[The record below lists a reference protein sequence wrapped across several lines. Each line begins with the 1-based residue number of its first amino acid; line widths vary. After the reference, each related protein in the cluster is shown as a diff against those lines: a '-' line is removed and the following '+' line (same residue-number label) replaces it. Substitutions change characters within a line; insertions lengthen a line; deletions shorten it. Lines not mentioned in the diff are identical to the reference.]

1 MAPNSTHTLSPPADL
16 APGESYYW
24 DLTSIRGG
32 PADKKGYYA
41 QFAPFDGVLIDSYTG
56 VRLTVRADGMETPVP
71 GNTARTL
78 DSNSISF
85 VEVSV
90 PDAAASTVAKE
101 ELQVVLYNDTA
112 VREADDSGGPSFS
125 GKQLLSDL
133 VPGVSL

>member
-1 MAPNSTHTLSPPADL
+1 MPSNSTHTLSPPADL

-24 DLTSIRGG
+24 DLRSIRGG

-56 VRLTVRADGMETPVP
+56 VRLTVRADGMESPVP

-85 VEVSV
+85 VEVAV
-90 PDAAASTVAKE
+90 PDSASATVDKE
-101 ELQVVLYNDTA
+101 DLQVVLYNDTT
-112 VREADDSGGPSFS
+112 VRETDDSGPSFS
-125 GKQLLSDL
+125 GKQLVSDL